1 MGSWCSSTATVRT
14 EEEPANEDRILLEE
28 QGENEGYKDSN
39 KNIHSIYS
47 PLPTPPLPSVTDTD
61 SKFRLKLYLVQHD

>member
-39 KNIHSIYS
+39 IHSIYS